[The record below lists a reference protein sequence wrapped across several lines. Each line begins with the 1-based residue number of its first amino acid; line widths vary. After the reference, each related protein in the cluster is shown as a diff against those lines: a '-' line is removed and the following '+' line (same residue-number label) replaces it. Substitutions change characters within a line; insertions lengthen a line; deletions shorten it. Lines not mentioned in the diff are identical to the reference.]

1 MLARVAQAAG
11 AREWGALDAALSE
24 ALHEPRWLR
33 AEHRVGDPKAY
44 MRHLL
49 YVDPR
54 DRFVISAITWLPGQS
69 SPVHGHHVWCA
80 FGVAEG
86 DLTEEQ
92 FSPAG
97 LKLEK
102 RSVYRAG
109 ELADRDLECR
119 VVHRVSNCSREP
131 IVSLHLYGV
140 AASRVTTGIN
150 KLY

>member
-11 AREWGALDAALSE
+11 ARQWLELDAALRE

-49 YVDPR
+49 YVDPQ
-54 DRFVISAITWLPGQS
+54 DRFVISAITWLPGQA
-69 SPVHGHHVWCA
+69 SPVHGHQVWCV

-97 LKLEK
+97 REIGKT
-102 RSVYRAG
+102 SVYRAG
-109 ELADRDLECR
+109 ELADRDLECTL
-119 VVHRVSNCSREP
+119 VHRVSNRSREP